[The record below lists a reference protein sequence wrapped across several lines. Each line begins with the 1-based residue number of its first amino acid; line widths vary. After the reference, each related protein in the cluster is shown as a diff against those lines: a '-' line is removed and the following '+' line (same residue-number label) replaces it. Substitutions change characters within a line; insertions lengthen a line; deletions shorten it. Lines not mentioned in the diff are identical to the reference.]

1 MWLKLYQGLFYLIQP
16 IIWIRLLLRARFT
29 PAYRKR
35 WSERYGF
42 CKKKVTP
49 GGLVIHS
56 VSVGE
61 TIAAIPLVKALQQA
75 YPSLPITMTTMT
87 PTGSERILSDLGSQV
102 HHVYLPYD
110 LPCAIHRFLD
120 TLNPKLFIILE
131 TELWPTLI
139 TVLYQKKIPL
149 IIANARLSERSAAG
163 YQKIAPLMKSLLER
177 LTLVAVQNEEDGKRF
192 IQLGLKP
199 SQIVVTGSIKFDIH
213 LTPELKMKAVSL
225 RKQWAPDRLIW
236 IASSTHEGE
245 ETLLLEAQRQ
255 LLQKHP
261 DLLLILV
268 PRHPERFS
276 KVANLVKKSHF
287 NYIKRSSG
295 DFPSSTVQVIIGD
308 TMGELMLLY
317 GIADLA
323 FVGGSLVN
331 HGGHNPLEPAA
342 QGVPIMMGPHTFNFK
357 DICTKL
363 VLAQGLI
370 QIPDVASLVKTVDLW
385 LIDQNCR
392 HEYGQNAMEVF
403 HQNQGALKH
412 LLSLLKPYLP
422 EMPRDSHR

>member
-1 MWLKLYQGLFYLIQP
+1 MWLKLYQGVFYLIQP
-16 IIWIRLLLRARFT
+16 VIWLRLLLRARLT

-42 CKKKVTP
+42 CKKKITP

-61 TIAAIPLVKALQQA
+61 TVAATPFVKALRQA

-87 PTGSERILSDLGSQV
+87 PTGSERILSELGSQV
-102 HHVYLPYD
+102 DHVYLPYD

-139 TVLYQKKIPL
+139 TLLYQRKIPL
-149 IIANARLSERSAAG
+149 IIANARLSAHSAAG
-163 YQKIAPLMKSLLER
+163 YKKIAPFMKSLLER

-192 IQLGLKP
+192 IELGLKP
-199 SQIVVTGSIKFDIH
+199 SQMVVTGSIKFDIH
-213 LTPELKMKAVSL
+213 LTPELKMKAVNL

-236 IASSTHEGE
+236 IASSTHTGE
-245 ETLLLEAQRQ
+245 EILLLEAQRQ

-268 PRHPERFS
+268 PRHQERFS
-276 KVANLVKKSHF
+276 KVVSLVKKSHF

-295 DFPSSTVQVIIGD
+295 HVPSSQDQVIIGD

-342 QGVPIMMGPHTFNFK
+342 HAVPIIMGPYTFNFK

-370 QIPDVASLVKTVDLW
+370 QIADVASLVKRVDLW

-392 HEYGQNAMEVF
+392 HQYGRNAIKVVHE
-403 HQNQGALKH
+403 NQGALKC
-412 LLSLLKPYLP
+412 LLSLLKPYLAP
-422 EMPRDSHR
+422 PTRDP